1 MKTTGG
7 NLKRHLKNTMN
18 EVDMDAMIQ
27 QMMDQAQKK
36 YDELKILNVM
46 VLGKTGV
53 GKSTLI
59 NNMFSAHLAETGVGK
74 PVTKEIQKFE
84 KPNFPLA
91 IYDTPGM
98 ELDGSNAL
106 EQLLADVTAIA
117 KSGRKS
123 GDVNQMIHCLWYCIA
138 TPSHRF
144 ESAEIEF
151 LRRVSSLSGAEKM
164 PVIVVLTQ
172 SYSKRDAEAM
182 QEAVEAEKLDV
193 VDVVPVLAEPFV
205 IDEAFPAI
213 LPYGLDSLAE
223 VTYRVIPEEVRE
235 AFVVVGKDLALKK
248 KQARRLV
255 ATAAAAA
262 AGIGAVPIPGP
273 DAAILIPEQISML
286 AGITVIYG
294 MDFHKSDVIAVAG
307 PLLATITGRTIV
319 AELPKLIPGAGTAAG
334 SVISA
339 ATAAS
344 LTSALGETTIII
356 LEKMAKGEIHPE
368 DLKNKK
374 GVKAIKKIFFDQLK
388 QFKR

>member
-74 PVTKEIQKFE
+74 PVTKAIQKFE

-91 IYDTPGM
+91 IYDTPGL

-106 EQLLADVTAIA
+106 EQLLEDVTAII

-123 GDVNQMIHCLWYCIA
+123 GDVNQMVHCLWYCIA

-151 LRRVSSLSGAEKM
+151 LRRVSAQSGTGI

-172 SYSKRDAEAM
+172 SYSKRDAETM
-182 QEAVEAEKLDV
+182 RKAVEAEKLGV

-248 KQARRLV
+248 KRARRLV
-255 ATAAAAA
+255 ATASATA

-294 MDFHKSDVIAVAG
+294 MDFHKSDVIAVIG

>member
-84 KPNFPLA
+84 KPGLPLA
-91 IYDTPGM
+91 IYDTPGL

-106 EQLLADVTAIA
+106 EQLLEDVTAII

-123 GDVNQMIHCLWYCIA
+123 GDVNQMVHCLWYCIA

-151 LRRVSSLSGAEKM
+151 LRRVSAQSGTGI

-182 QEAVEAEKLDV
+182 RKAVEAEKLGV

-248 KQARRLV
+248 KRARRLV
-255 ATAAAAA
+255 ATASATA

-294 MDFHKSDVIAVAG
+294 MDFHKSDVIAVIG

>member
-1 MKTTGG
+1 
-7 NLKRHLKNTMN
+7 MN

-74 PVTKEIQKFE
+74 LVTKAIQKFE

-106 EQLLADVTAIA
+106 EQLLADVTAII

-123 GDVNQMIHCLWYCIA
+123 GDVNQMVHCLWYCIA

-151 LRRVSSLSGAEKM
+151 LRRVSAQSGTGI

-182 QEAVEAEKLDV
+182 RKAVEAEKLGV

-213 LPYGLDSLAE
+213 LPYGLDQLAE
-223 VTYRVIPEEVRE
+223 VTYRIIPEEVRE
-235 AFVVVGKDLALKK
+235 AFVVVGKDLALKRK
-248 KQARRLV
+248 RARRLV

-294 MDFHKSDVIAVAG
+294 MDFHKSDVIAVIG

>member
-84 KPNFPLA
+84 KPGLPLA
-91 IYDTPGM
+91 IYDTPGL

-106 EQLLADVTAIA
+106 EQLLEDVTAII

-123 GDVNQMIHCLWYCIA
+123 GDVNQMVHCLWYCIA

-151 LRRVSSLSGAEKM
+151 LRRVSAQSGTGI

-182 QEAVEAEKLDV
+182 RKAVEAEKLGV

-235 AFVVVGKDLALKK
+235 AFVVVGRDLALKK
-248 KQARRLV
+248 KRARRLV
-255 ATAAAAA
+255 ATASATA

-294 MDFHKSDVIAVAG
+294 MDFHKSDVIAVIG

>member
-106 EQLLADVTAIA
+106 EQLLADVTAII

-123 GDVNQMIHCLWYCIA
+123 GDVNQMVHCLWYCIA

-151 LRRVSSLSGAEKM
+151 LRRVSAQSGTGI

-182 QEAVEAEKLDV
+182 RKAVEAEKLGV

-213 LPYGLDSLAE
+213 LPYGLDQLAE

-235 AFVVVGKDLALKK
+235 AFVVVGKDLALKRK
-248 KQARRLV
+248 RARRLV

-294 MDFHKSDVIAVAG
+294 MDFHKSDVIAVIG

>member
-7 NLKRHLKNTMN
+7 NLKRHLKNTID
-18 EVDMDAMIQ
+18 EADMDAMIQ

-84 KPNFPLA
+84 KPGLPLA
-91 IYDTPGM
+91 IYDTPGL

-106 EQLLADVTAIA
+106 EQLLEDVTAIA

-144 ESAEIEF
+144 ESTEIEF
-151 LRRVSSLSGAEKM
+151 LRRVSAQSGTGI

-172 SYSKRDAEAM
+172 SYSKRDAETM
-182 QEAVEAEKLDV
+182 RETVEAEKLGV

-248 KQARRLV
+248 KRARRLV
-255 ATAAAAA
+255 ATASATA

-294 MDFHKSDVIAVAG
+294 MDFHKSDVIAVIG

>member
-84 KPNFPLA
+84 KPGLPLA
-91 IYDTPGM
+91 IYDTPGL

-106 EQLLADVTAIA
+106 EQLLEDVTAII

-123 GDVNQMIHCLWYCIA
+123 GDVNQMVHCLWYCIA

-151 LRRVSSLSGAEKM
+151 LRRVSAQSGTGI

-172 SYSKRDAEAM
+172 SYSKRDAETM
-182 QEAVEAEKLDV
+182 RKAVEAEKLGV

-248 KQARRLV
+248 KRARRLV
-255 ATAAAAA
+255 ATASATA

-294 MDFHKSDVIAVAG
+294 MDFHKSDVIAVIG

>member
-84 KPNFPLA
+84 EPGLPLA
-91 IYDTPGM
+91 IYDTPGL

-106 EQLLADVTAIA
+106 EQLLEDVTAII

-123 GDVNQMIHCLWYCIA
+123 GDVNQMVHCLWYCIA

-151 LRRVSSLSGAEKM
+151 LRRVSAQSGTGI

-172 SYSKRDAEAM
+172 SYSKRDAETM
-182 QEAVEAEKLDV
+182 RKAVEAEKLGV

-248 KQARRLV
+248 KRARRLV
-255 ATAAAAA
+255 ATASATA

-294 MDFHKSDVIAVAG
+294 MDFHKSDVIAVIG

>member
-84 KPNFPLA
+84 KPGLPLA
-91 IYDTPGM
+91 IYDTPGL

-106 EQLLADVTAIA
+106 EQLLEDVTAII

-123 GDVNQMIHCLWYCIA
+123 GDVNQMVHCLWYCIA

-151 LRRVSSLSGAEKM
+151 LRRVSAQSGTGI

-172 SYSKRDAEAM
+172 SYSKRDAETM
-182 QEAVEAEKLDV
+182 RKAVEAEKLGV

-248 KQARRLV
+248 KRARRLV
-255 ATAAAAA
+255 ATASATA

-307 PLLATITGRTIV
+307 PLLAMITGRTIV

-388 QFKR
+388 R

>member
-7 NLKRHLKNTMN
+7 NLKRHLKNTID
-18 EVDMDAMIQ
+18 EADMDAMIQ
-27 QMMDQAQKK
+27 QMKDQAQKK

-84 KPNFPLA
+84 KPGLPLA
-91 IYDTPGM
+91 IYDTPGL

-106 EQLLADVTAIA
+106 EQLLEDVTAII

-123 GDVNQMIHCLWYCIA
+123 GDVNQMVHCLWYCIA

-151 LRRVSSLSGAEKM
+151 LRRVSAQSGTGI

-172 SYSKRDAEAM
+172 SYSKRDAETM
-182 QEAVEAEKLDV
+182 RKAVEAEKLGV

-248 KQARRLV
+248 KRARRLV
-255 ATAAAAA
+255 ATASATA

-294 MDFHKSDVIAVAG
+294 MDFHKSDVIAVIG

>member
-74 PVTKEIQKFE
+74 LVTKAIQKFE

-106 EQLLADVTAIA
+106 EQLLADVTAII

-123 GDVNQMIHCLWYCIA
+123 GDVNQMVHCLWYCIA

-151 LRRVSSLSGAEKM
+151 LRRVSAQSGTGI

-182 QEAVEAEKLDV
+182 RKAVEAEKLGV

-213 LPYGLDSLAE
+213 LPYGLDQLAE
-223 VTYRVIPEEVRE
+223 VTYRIIPEEVRE
-235 AFVVVGKDLALKK
+235 AFVVVGKDLALKRK
-248 KQARRLV
+248 RARRLV

-294 MDFHKSDVIAVAG
+294 MDFHKSDVIAVIG

>member
-7 NLKRHLKNTMN
+7 NLKRHLKNTID
-18 EVDMDAMIQ
+18 EADMDAMIQ

-84 KPNFPLA
+84 KPGLPLA
-91 IYDTPGM
+91 IYDTPGL

-106 EQLLADVTAIA
+106 EQLLEDVTAII

-123 GDVNQMIHCLWYCIA
+123 GDVNQMVHCLWYCIS

-151 LRRVSSLSGAEKM
+151 LRRVSAQSGTGI

-172 SYSKRDAEAM
+172 SYSKRDAETM
-182 QEAVEAEKLDV
+182 RETVEAEKLGV

-248 KQARRLV
+248 KRARRLV
-255 ATAAAAA
+255 ATASATA

-286 AGITVIYG
+286 AGITVICG
-294 MDFHKSDVIAVAG
+294 MDFHKSDVIAVIG

>member
-106 EQLLADVTAIA
+106 EQLLADVTAII

-123 GDVNQMIHCLWYCIA
+123 GDVNQMVHCLWYCIA

-151 LRRVSSLSGAEKM
+151 LRRVSAQSGTGI

-182 QEAVEAEKLDV
+182 RKAVEAEKLGV

-248 KQARRLV
+248 KRARRLV
-255 ATAAAAA
+255 ATASATA

-294 MDFHKSDVIAVAG
+294 MDFHKSDVIAVIG

>member
-7 NLKRHLKNTMN
+7 NLKRHLKNTID
-18 EVDMDAMIQ
+18 EADMDAMIQ

-84 KPNFPLA
+84 KPGLPLA
-91 IYDTPGM
+91 IYDTPGL

-106 EQLLADVTAIA
+106 EQLLEDVTAII

-123 GDVNQMIHCLWYCIA
+123 GDVNQMVHCLWYCIS

-151 LRRVSSLSGAEKM
+151 LRRVSAQSGTGI

-172 SYSKRDAEAM
+172 SYSKRDAETM
-182 QEAVEAEKLDV
+182 RETVEAEKLGV

-248 KQARRLV
+248 KRARRLV
-255 ATAAAAA
+255 ATASATA
-262 AGIGAVPIPGP
+262 AGIGAVPIPGQ

-294 MDFHKSDVIAVAG
+294 MDFHKSDVIAVIG

>member
-7 NLKRHLKNTMN
+7 NLKRHLKNTID
-18 EVDMDAMIQ
+18 EADMDAMIQ

-84 KPNFPLA
+84 KPGLPLA
-91 IYDTPGM
+91 IYDTPGL

-106 EQLLADVTAIA
+106 EQLLEDVTAII

-123 GDVNQMIHCLWYCIA
+123 GDVNQMVHCLWYCIS

-151 LRRVSSLSGAEKM
+151 LRRVSAQSGTGI

-172 SYSKRDAEAM
+172 SYSKRDAETM
-182 QEAVEAEKLDV
+182 RKAVEAEKLGV

-213 LPYGLDSLAE
+213 LPYGLDQLAE

-248 KQARRLV
+248 KRARRLV
-255 ATAAAAA
+255 ATASATA

-294 MDFHKSDVIAVAG
+294 MDFHKSDVIAVIG

>member
-84 KPNFPLA
+84 KPGLPLA
-91 IYDTPGM
+91 IYDTPGL

-106 EQLLADVTAIA
+106 EQLLEDVTAII

-123 GDVNQMIHCLWYCIA
+123 GDVNQMVHCLWYCIA

-151 LRRVSSLSGAEKM
+151 LRRGSAQSGTGI

-172 SYSKRDAEAM
+172 SYSKRDAETM
-182 QEAVEAEKLDV
+182 RKAVEAEKLGV

-248 KQARRLV
+248 KRARRLV
-255 ATAAAAA
+255 ATASATA

-294 MDFHKSDVIAVAG
+294 MDFHKSDVIAVIG

>member
-84 KPNFPLA
+84 KPGLPLA
-91 IYDTPGM
+91 IYDTPGL

-106 EQLLADVTAIA
+106 EQLLEDVTAII

-123 GDVNQMIHCLWYCIA
+123 GDVNQMVHCLWYCIA

-151 LRRVSSLSGAEKM
+151 LRRVSAQSGTGI

-172 SYSKRDAEAM
+172 SYSKRDAETM
-182 QEAVEAEKLDV
+182 RKAVEAEKLGV

-235 AFVVVGKDLALKK
+235 AFVVVGRDLALKK

-307 PLLATITGRTIV
+307 PLLAMITGRTIV

-388 QFKR
+388 R

>member
-84 KPNFPLA
+84 KPGLPLA
-91 IYDTPGM
+91 IYDTPGL

-106 EQLLADVTAIA
+106 EQLLEDVTAII

-123 GDVNQMIHCLWYCIA
+123 GDVNQMVHCLWYCIA

-151 LRRVSSLSGAEKM
+151 LRRVSAQSGTGI

-172 SYSKRDAEAM
+172 SYSKRDAETM
-182 QEAVEAEKLDV
+182 RKAVEAEKLGV

-235 AFVVVGKDLALKK
+235 AFVVVGRDLALKK
-248 KQARRLV
+248 KRARRLV
-255 ATAAAAA
+255 ATASATA

-294 MDFHKSDVIAVAG
+294 MDFHKSDVIAVIG

>member
-84 KPNFPLA
+84 KPGLPLA
-91 IYDTPGM
+91 IYDTPGL

-106 EQLLADVTAIA
+106 EQLLEDVTAII

-123 GDVNQMIHCLWYCIA
+123 GDVNQMVHCLWYCIS

-151 LRRVSSLSGAEKM
+151 LRRVSAQSGTGI

-172 SYSKRDAEAM
+172 SYSKRDAETM
-182 QEAVEAEKLDV
+182 RETVEAEKLGV

-248 KQARRLV
+248 KRARRLV
-255 ATAAAAA
+255 ATASATA

-294 MDFHKSDVIAVAG
+294 MDFHKSDVIAVIG

>member
-84 KPNFPLA
+84 KPGLPLA
-91 IYDTPGM
+91 IYDTPGL

-106 EQLLADVTAIA
+106 EQLLEDVTAII

-123 GDVNQMIHCLWYCIA
+123 GDVNQMVHCLWYCIA

-151 LRRVSSLSGAEKM
+151 LRRVSAQSGTGI

-172 SYSKRDAEAM
+172 SYSKRDAETM
-182 QEAVEAEKLDV
+182 RKAVEAEKLGV

-235 AFVVVGKDLALKK
+235 AFVVVGRDLALKK
-248 KQARRLV
+248 KRARRLV
-255 ATAAAAA
+255 ATASATA

-294 MDFHKSDVIAVAG
+294 MDFHKSDVIAVIG
-307 PLLATITGRTIV
+307 PLLATITGRTSV

>member
-7 NLKRHLKNTMN
+7 NLKRHLKNTID
-18 EVDMDAMIQ
+18 EADMDAMIQ

-36 YDELKILNVM
+36 NDELKILNVM

-84 KPNFPLA
+84 KPGLPLA
-91 IYDTPGM
+91 IYDTPGL

-106 EQLLADVTAIA
+106 EQLLEDVTAII

-123 GDVNQMIHCLWYCIA
+123 GDVNQMVHCLWYCIS

-151 LRRVSSLSGAEKM
+151 LRRVSAQSGTGI

-172 SYSKRDAEAM
+172 SYSKRDAETM
-182 QEAVEAEKLDV
+182 RETVEAEKLGV

-248 KQARRLV
+248 KRARRLV
-255 ATAAAAA
+255 ATASATA

-294 MDFHKSDVIAVAG
+294 MDFHKSDVIAVIG

>member
-106 EQLLADVTAIA
+106 EQLLADVTAII

-123 GDVNQMIHCLWYCIA
+123 GDVNQMVHCLWYCIA

-151 LRRVSSLSGAEKM
+151 LRRVSAQSGTGI

-182 QEAVEAEKLDV
+182 RKAVEAEKLGV

-213 LPYGLDSLAE
+213 LPYGLDQLAE

-248 KQARRLV
+248 KRARRLV
-255 ATAAAAA
+255 ATASATA

-294 MDFHKSDVIAVAG
+294 MDFHKSDVIAVIG

>member
-7 NLKRHLKNTMN
+7 NLKRHLKNTID
-18 EVDMDAMIQ
+18 EADMDAMIQ

-74 PVTKEIQKFE
+74 PVTKAIQKFE
-84 KPNFPLA
+84 KPGLPLA
-91 IYDTPGM
+91 IYDTPGL

-106 EQLLADVTAIA
+106 EQLLEDVTAII

-123 GDVNQMIHCLWYCIA
+123 GDVNQMVHCLWYCIS

-151 LRRVSSLSGAEKM
+151 LRRVSAQSGTGI

-172 SYSKRDAEAM
+172 SYSKRDAETM
-182 QEAVEAEKLDV
+182 RETVEAEKLGV

-248 KQARRLV
+248 KRARRLV
-255 ATAAAAA
+255 ATASATA

-294 MDFHKSDVIAVAG
+294 MDFHKSDVIAVIG

>member
-84 KPNFPLA
+84 KPGLPLA
-91 IYDTPGM
+91 IYDTPGL

-106 EQLLADVTAIA
+106 EQLLEDVTAII

-123 GDVNQMIHCLWYCIA
+123 GDVNQMVHCLWYCIA

-151 LRRVSSLSGAEKM
+151 LRRVSAQSGTGI

-172 SYSKRDAEAM
+172 SYSKRDAETM
-182 QEAVEAEKLDV
+182 RKAVEAEKLGV

-213 LPYGLDSLAE
+213 LPYGLDQLAE

-235 AFVVVGKDLALKK
+235 AFVVVGKDLALKRK
-248 KQARRLV
+248 RARRLV

-294 MDFHKSDVIAVAG
+294 MDFHKSDVIAVIG

>member
-7 NLKRHLKNTMN
+7 NLKRHLKNTID
-18 EVDMDAMIQ
+18 EADMDAMIQ

-84 KPNFPLA
+84 KPGLPLA
-91 IYDTPGM
+91 IYDTPGL

-106 EQLLADVTAIA
+106 EQLLEDVTAII

-123 GDVNQMIHCLWYCIA
+123 GDVNQMVHCLWYCIS

-151 LRRVSSLSGAEKM
+151 LRRVSAQSGTGI

-172 SYSKRDAEAM
+172 SYSKRDAETM
-182 QEAVEAEKLDV
+182 RKAVEAEKLGV

-248 KQARRLV
+248 KRARRLV
-255 ATAAAAA
+255 ATASATA

-294 MDFHKSDVIAVAG
+294 MDFHKSDVIAVIG

>member
-7 NLKRHLKNTMN
+7 NLKRHLKNTID
-18 EVDMDAMIQ
+18 EADMDAMIQ

-74 PVTKEIQKFE
+74 PVTKAIQKFE

-91 IYDTPGM
+91 IYDTPGL

-106 EQLLADVTAIA
+106 EQLLEDVTAII

-123 GDVNQMIHCLWYCIA
+123 GDVNQMVHCLWYCIA

-151 LRRVSSLSGAEKM
+151 LRRVSAQSGTGI

-172 SYSKRDAEAM
+172 SYSKRDAETM
-182 QEAVEAEKLDV
+182 RKAVEAEKLGV

-248 KQARRLV
+248 KRARRLV
-255 ATAAAAA
+255 ATASATA

-294 MDFHKSDVIAVAG
+294 MDFHKSDVIAVIG

>member
-74 PVTKEIQKFE
+74 PVTKAIQKFE

-91 IYDTPGM
+91 IYDTPGL

-106 EQLLADVTAIA
+106 EQLLEDVTAII

-123 GDVNQMIHCLWYCIA
+123 GDVNQMVHCLWYCIA

-151 LRRVSSLSGAEKM
+151 LRRVSAQSGTGI

-172 SYSKRDAEAM
+172 SYSKRDAETM
-182 QEAVEAEKLDV
+182 RKAVEAEKLGV

-213 LPYGLDSLAE
+213 LPYGLDQLAE

-248 KQARRLV
+248 KRARRLV
-255 ATAAAAA
+255 ATASATA

-294 MDFHKSDVIAVAG
+294 MDFHKSDVIAVIG

>member
-7 NLKRHLKNTMN
+7 NLKRHLKNTID
-18 EVDMDAMIQ
+18 EADMDAMIQ

-84 KPNFPLA
+84 KPGLPLA
-91 IYDTPGM
+91 IYDTPGL

-106 EQLLADVTAIA
+106 EQLLEDVTAII

-123 GDVNQMIHCLWYCIA
+123 GDVNQMVHCLWYCIA

-151 LRRVSSLSGAEKM
+151 LRRVSAQSGTGI

-172 SYSKRDAEAM
+172 SYSKRDAETM
-182 QEAVEAEKLDV
+182 RKAVEAEKLGV

-248 KQARRLV
+248 KRARRLV
-255 ATAAAAA
+255 ATASATA

-294 MDFHKSDVIAVAG
+294 MDFHKSDVIAVIG

>member
-7 NLKRHLKNTMN
+7 NLKRHLKNTID
-18 EVDMDAMIQ
+18 EADMDAMIQ

-84 KPNFPLA
+84 KPGLPLA
-91 IYDTPGM
+91 IYDTPGL

-106 EQLLADVTAIA
+106 EQLLEDVTAII

-123 GDVNQMIHCLWYCIA
+123 GDVNQMVHCLWYCIS

-151 LRRVSSLSGAEKM
+151 LRRVSAQSGTGI

-172 SYSKRDAEAM
+172 SYSKRDAETM
-182 QEAVEAEKLDV
+182 RETVEAEKLGV

-248 KQARRLV
+248 KRARRLV
-255 ATAAAAA
+255 ATASATA

-294 MDFHKSDVIAVAG
+294 MDFHKSDVIAVIG

>member
-7 NLKRHLKNTMN
+7 NIKHHLKNTID
-18 EVDMDAMIQ
+18 EADMDAMIQ
-27 QMMDQAQKK
+27 QMMDQAQRK

-84 KPNFPLA
+84 KPGLPLA
-91 IYDTPGM
+91 IYDTPGL

-151 LRRVSSLSGAEKM
+151 LRRVSDQSGTGI

-172 SYSKRDAEAM
+172 SYSKRSAEAM
-182 QEAVEAEKLDV
+182 REAVEAEKLSV

-213 LPYGLDSLAE
+213 LPYGLDQLAE

-248 KQARRLV
+248 KRARRLV
-255 ATAAAAA
+255 ATASATA

-294 MDFHKSDVIAVAG
+294 MDFHKSDVIAVIG

-344 LTSALGETTIII
+344 LTSALGETTIIL
-356 LEKMAKGEIHPE
+356 LEKIAKGEIHPE

-374 GVKAIKKIFFDQLK
+374 GVKVIKKIFFDQLK

>member
-84 KPNFPLA
+84 KPGLPLA
-91 IYDTPGM
+91 IYDTPGL

-106 EQLLADVTAIA
+106 EQLLEDVTAII

-123 GDVNQMIHCLWYCIA
+123 GDVNQMVHCLWYCIA

-151 LRRVSSLSGAEKM
+151 LRRVSAQSGTGI

-172 SYSKRDAEAM
+172 SYSKRDAETM
-182 QEAVEAEKLDV
+182 RETVEAEKLGV

-248 KQARRLV
+248 KRARRLV
-255 ATAAAAA
+255 ATASATA

-294 MDFHKSDVIAVAG
+294 MDFHKSDVIAVIG